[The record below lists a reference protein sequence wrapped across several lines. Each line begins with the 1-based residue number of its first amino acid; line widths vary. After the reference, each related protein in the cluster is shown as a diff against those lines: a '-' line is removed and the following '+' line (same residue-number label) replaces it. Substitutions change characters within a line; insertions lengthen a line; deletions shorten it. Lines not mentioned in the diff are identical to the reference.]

1 MHVLPYLLGSWTH
14 ACALIA
20 PLDISSFWAYL
31 IPVWA
36 IGLMK
41 ALMAYLIPVW
51 EIELINAPYGL
62 SYPSLSNRT
71 VGDRKTLWVIL
82 IPVWEIGLMNFTLLT
97 IPSWSTVFTKG
108 SIDLALIPV
117 MGHRSEHTTLIIMW
131 YTHDPTDR
139 LIWSSLICTLSA
151 EIILDHLY
159 KFNHTFSCLALNA
172 NMVLIVY

>member
-31 IPVWA
+31 TPVWA

-51 EIELINAPYGL
+51 EIELMNAPYGL

-71 VGDRKTLWVIL
+71 AGDRKTLWAIL

-97 IPSWSTVFTKG
+97 IPSQSTAFTKG

-117 MGHRSEHTTLIIMW
+117 MGRRSERTTLIIMW
-131 YTHDPTDR
+131 YTHDPTDK
-139 LIWSSLICTLSA
+139 LIWSSLICMLSA
-151 EIILDHLY
+151 EIIFDRFFTSLITH
-159 KFNHTFSCLALNA
+159 SLASL
-172 NMVLIVY
+172 